1 MSWRKNRL
9 AVILAAVH
17 LGLVVLVVAGILA
30 GNEPDWPMAWILFLV
45 VDFPVSLIWFALNQ
59 SLLGVVPSHLHLVSP
74 SHSPLNDV
82 WNFLVP
88 LGFTGLVGTAWWFF
102 VGLRLQRWRAARPAG
117 VPWWSGNLL

>member
-1 MSWRKNRL
+1 MTWRKNRL

-17 LGLVVLVVAGILA
+17 LGLVLFVAVAILA
-30 GNEPDWPMAWILFLV
+30 GDEPDWPMAWVLFLV
-45 VDFPVSLIWFALNQ
+45 VDFPVSLIWFALN
-59 SLLGVVPSHLHLVSP
+59 SLNAVVPSHLHLVSP

-102 VGLRLQRWRAARPAG
+102 LGLRIQRWRAARPAG
-117 VPWWSGNLL
+117 APWSGNLL